1 MRRSRR
7 SQAAKQSRRG
17 WSTRP
22 STLLADKV
30 YGELQVV
37 VPDSGNRKNGHR
49 TALVEDVKTGEQK
62 EVRVDNLLSGNTQSC
77 GRIKKERYK
86 EKLAKM
92 IPETDLEAI
101 DRATLASARAW
112 VGVDA
117 LTGEQIEPNKLAERK
132 FSVIEYERRLRK
144 REQREQEQREREL
157 AEEDAR
163 LLDENEA
170 IMKAQA
176 ERWRLLP
183 LMIQQAK
190 PHLTWAHGFVTF
202 EKLPRG
208 MRSPEV
214 REAMER
220 AGLIDGKLRVTVEG
234 IEWFLRG

>member
-1 MRRSRR
+1 LVC
-7 SQAAKQSRRG
+7 
-17 WSTRP
+17 
-22 STLLADKV
+22 LL
-30 YGELQVV
+30 Q
-37 VPDSGNRKNGHR
+37 
-49 TALVEDVKTGEQK
+49 
-62 EVRVDNLLSGNTQSC
+62 
-77 GRIKKERYK
+77 
-86 EKLAKM
+86 
-92 IPETDLEAI
+92 
-101 DRATLASARAW
+101 
-112 VGVDA
+112 
-117 LTGEQIEPNKLAERK
+117 